1 MPASV
6 CPLCHA
12 VSMSD
17 ASESRPASS
26 PFAPPPATRLPVPTP
41 HAPPRGGRYI
51 GASVTAWLSFGT
63 WILALLLV
71 VFALLAGG
79 GYALFLPVLF
89 VWTSWIWSLVG
100 VLALLL
106 TIGIP
111 QCTGVRTLASF
122 GIVLHVLSFVTFI
135 LIYG

>member
-1 MPASV
+1 MA
-6 CPLCHA
+6 
-12 VSMSD
+12 
-17 ASESRPASS
+17 
-26 PFAPPPATRLPVPTP
+26 APPAPA
-41 HAPPRGGRYI
+41 RGGRYF
-51 GASVTAWLSFGT
+51 GALVTAWLSFGT

-71 VFALLAGG
+71 VLALLAGG

-111 QCTGVRTLASF
+111 RCTAVRTIASF
-122 GIVLHVLSFVTFI
+122 GIALHVLSFVTFI